1 MIVEGGTFVEQII
14 GADDG
19 RVASGVAAADPAFF
33 KHCYV
38 SESVLCRQVI
48 GRPQS
53 VAAAA
58 DDDGIVLLLRFRLAP
73 LLLPAAMARQPA
85 QKKGKR
91 REGLL
96 AHDRRLSAKVLVFR
110 VIR

>member
-1 MIVEGGTFVEQII
+1 MSVEGGPLVEQII

-33 KHCYV
+33 QHSDV
-38 SESVLCRQVI
+38 PESVLLRQVK

-58 DDDGIVLLLRFRLAP
+58 DDDGVVSLLGLRLAP
-73 LLLPAAMARQPA
+73 LLLPAAMAGQTAPKERQ
-85 QKKGKR
+85 R

-96 AHDRRLSAKVLVFR
+96 AHDQIGR
-110 VIR
+110 